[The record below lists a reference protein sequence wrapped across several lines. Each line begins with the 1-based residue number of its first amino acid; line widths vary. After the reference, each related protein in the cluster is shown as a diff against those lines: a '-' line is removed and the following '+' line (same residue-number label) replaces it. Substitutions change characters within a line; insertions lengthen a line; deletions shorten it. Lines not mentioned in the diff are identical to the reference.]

1 MNPSFLKHLIVL
13 LSILVLSGCQN
24 PVIEAH
30 ESSTSMQV
38 VPNSWVQLP
47 DDAIAIN
54 ATIELPNPQGSQN
67 DLYTI
72 LSLYTSALGNQCL
85 QASADKTGTRRV
97 LCQTK
102 SNYWQ
107 PMPFYNQ
114 VTP

>member
-1 MNPSFLKHLIVL
+1 MTPSFLKHLIVL

-24 PVIEAH
+24 PVIEEH
-30 ESSTSMQV
+30 ESSSMQI
-38 VPNSWVQLP
+38 VPNSWVKLA

-72 LSLYTSALGNQCL
+72 LSLYTSALGNACL
-85 QASADKTGTRRV
+85 QAAAAKTGTLRV
-97 LCQTK
+97 LCQTE